1 MAESPTLDPESPYYL
16 DPDYQS
22 NENLPMAILSKSE
35 DNYFIWKNDFLLF
48 LQSKSK
54 TGFIDGTIAKPD
66 PSSPIYHPWKTC
78 NARVKSWMMSSLSEE
93 LRNYVRFAETA
104 HKAWEDLR
112 VLFVPSV
119 DFKIYELRQRL
130 AMLRQDGDSVGRY
143 FAKFMRAWVELLEY
157 DPVPECLCGC
167 CNCEI
172 AKRAKEARENEQRY
186 AFLMGLD
193 KGLSYVRTQIMLM
206 NPPPSLHQA
215 FVLLDKAESMMK
227 STLR

>member
-16 DPDYQS
+16 DPNYQS

-35 DNYFIWKNDFLLF
+35 DNYFMWKIDFVIF

-54 TGFIDGTIAKPD
+54 IGFIDGTIAKPE
-66 PSSPIYHPWKTC
+66 PSSPLYRPWETC

-93 LRNYVRFAETA
+93 LRSYVTFSETA

-112 VLFVPSV
+112 VEFVPSV

-130 AMLRQDGDSVGRY
+130 AVLRQDGDSVGRY

-157 DPVPECLCGC
+157 DPVLPECCD
-167 CNCEI
+167 CEI
-172 AKRAKEARENEQRY
+172 AKRAKEAREKDQRY

-193 KGLSYVRTQIMLM
+193 NGLSNVRTQIMLM
-206 NPPPSLHQA
+206 NPLPSLHQA
-215 FVLLDKAESMMK
+215 FVMLDQAESMMK
-227 STLR
+227 STGR

>member
-35 DNYFIWKNDFLLF
+35 DNYFIWKNEFLLF

-54 TGFIDGTIAKPD
+54 IGFIDGKIEKPD
-66 PSSPIYHPWKTC
+66 PSSPLYHPWETC
-78 NARVKSWMMSSLSEE
+78 NARVKTWMMSSLSEE

-157 DPVPECLCGC
+157 DPVPECLCGG

-193 KGLSYVRTQIMLM
+193 KGLSYVRTQVMLM

-215 FVLLDKAESMMK
+215 FVLLDKAESMMN
-227 STLR
+227 RP